1 MDSEQVVS
9 KILSEARAEA
19 EKITGQA
26 KSKAE
31 KLSSELAEE
40 LSAYKKATE
49 ELAVKEAQDKRER
62 MLAGARMDNR
72 KADLTCKVGV
82 LNEVF
87 AEAKEK
93 INSLGDKEYRE
104 LMEQLMLKSVETG
117 DEEVIVGKNEKRIDH
132 EFVKQI
138 NRKLGSGFKG
148 NLRLGTE
155 KADIDGGF
163 ILRRGKVQ
171 INVSTDVLLD
181 RIREELEIEL
191 ATELFK
197 E

>member
-26 KSKAE
+26 KSRTE
-31 KLSSELAEE
+31 ELSSELEGE

-49 ELAVKEAQDKRER
+49 ELAAKEAQDKRER

-72 KADLTCKVGV
+72 KADLAGKVGV

-87 AEAKEK
+87 AKAKEK
-93 INSLGDKEYRE
+93 INSLGDKDYHQ
-104 LMEQLMLKSVETG
+104 LVEQLMLKAVETG
-117 DEEVIVGKNEKRIDH
+117 DEEVIVGKKEKRIDH
-132 EFVKQI
+132 EFVKQV

-155 KADIDGGF
+155 NADIDGGF

-171 INVSTDVLLD
+171 INVSTDVLLE

-191 ATELFK
+191 AAELFK